1 MFEFMSFIVILGFM
15 FISYSIRAVIPFES
29 AKIVLSCINGVL
41 WILLLM
47 SFLSWVI
54 SVNDWYRKKKLIQ
67 NGKVVG
73 YKRLIMQ
80 DGYWHSPQ
88 RGCGWED
95 GNIIADYIPTPD
107 NTNGIYITKSRH
119 DPELDGYSGEIVRI
133 LGEGQYI
140 EHERGYRVHK
150 ATVIGEV

>member
-1 MFEFMSFIVILGFM
+1 MFEFVSSIVILGFM
-15 FISYSIRAVIPFES
+15 FISYSIRAIVPFES
-29 AKIVLSCINGVL
+29 AKIVLSCVNGVL

-67 NGKVVG
+67 NGKIVG
-73 YKRLIMQ
+73 YKKLVRMNS
-80 DGYWHSPQ
+80 YWHSPQ
-88 RGCGWED
+88 RGHKWM
-95 GNIIADYIPTPD
+95 GNCILSDYIPTPD

-119 DPELDGYSGEIVRI
+119 DPELDGYSGKIVRV

-150 ATVIGEV
+150 ARIIGEV